1 MSQPVIGIT
10 TFISDKGLTLP
21 TTYIDA
27 INDSDGVPM
36 VLAKTLDAEKMKAQ
50 IDKID
55 ALLLT
60 GGNDIEPALFNEEP
74 HQQLGE
80 IEPGRDEYES
90 GLIEHAL
97 SKGIPV
103 LGICRGAQI
112 LNIQQG
118 GTMYQ
123 DIYDQIDGSVN
134 QHTQKAARDYL
145 AHTVNIKD
153 GSLLHGI
160 VGETKIK
167 TNTFHHQANKDVPD
181 HFIISATSPDGVI
194 EAVESTIHDFV
205 IGLQWHPEGTYFND
219 EPSRKI
225 FHALVEAAQK

>member
-1 MSQPVIGIT
+1 MSQPIIGIT
-10 TFISDKGLTLP
+10 TLISDNSLTLP

-27 INDSDGVPM
+27 INDSDGVP
-36 VLAKTLDAEKMKAQ
+36 VILAKSLDEEKIKQQ

-74 HQQLGE
+74 HQSLGE

-90 GLIEHAL
+90 KLIEHAL
-97 SKGIPV
+97 TKGIPV

-123 DIYDQIDGSVN
+123 DIYSQIDTPVN
-134 QHTQKAARDYL
+134 QHTQKAARNYL
-145 AHTVNIKD
+145 SHTVNIVED
-153 GSLLHGI
+153 SLLHKITGHK
-160 VGETKIK
+160 TIK
-167 TNTFHHQANKDVPD
+167 TNSFHHQANKDVPS
-181 HFIISATSPDGVI
+181 HFIISGVSPDGVV
-194 EAVESTIHDFV
+194 EAVESTEHDFV

-219 EPSRKI
+219 EVSKNV
-225 FHALVEAAQK
+225 FHAFVAAAKK

>member
-36 VLAKTLDAEKMKAQ
+36 VLAKTLDTEKIKVQ
-50 IDKID
+50 VQNID

-145 AHTVNIKD
+145 AHTVNIKN

-194 EAVESTIHDFV
+194 EAVESTAHDFV
-205 IGLQWHPEGTYFND
+205 MGLQWHPEGTYFND
-219 EPSRKI
+219 DASKKI